1 MKNGKSDSEGTS
13 QFRLIELGQTRMSDP
28 QKQRANMDQK
38 TESLSKI
45 PAGMRYYFGLEA
57 RLRRTVE
64 EIGMSIFDG
73 WSYEEITTP
82 TVDYYSLFEHGM
94 GRSEA
99 HRAFRFTDTD
109 GRLLA
114 LRPDVTSA
122 TARAAATLFA
132 ERERPLRLCYAAPVF
147 RQQPQSHA
155 EWRRESTQIGCEL
168 IGANTRTA
176 DLEVLMI
183 ASEFLR
189 RLDLDGDFVITL
201 NDVGIF
207 TGVAE
212 SLRLDP
218 TSREQ
223 MRQLIDVR
231 NGADLER
238 FLTPYTA
245 TGEARAFAQLMQ
257 LSGKRENLD
266 LARNVISNEQS
277 HAALDRL
284 ESIWSVIESLDLM
297 GCFEIDLG
305 DVARLDYYTGLT
317 FKIYINGA
325 GYRVGSGGRY
335 DDLTASFG
343 KAEPAV
349 GFVLDLDTLS
359 DLVHLHAAVGSST
372 LPSQAKLPELTTK
385 DHEQEPLGDSRDP
398 SNNRSELFIE
408 ALKRRAKG
416 ERVSLKLGR

>member
-1 MKNGKSDSEGTS
+1 MPVLDKRKEG
-13 QFRLIELGQTRMSDP
+13 
-28 QKQRANMDQK
+28 NMDQ

-45 PAGMRYYFGLEA
+45 PAGMRYYFGPEA

-64 EIGMSIFDG
+64 ETAMNVFDG

-94 GRSEA
+94 GRVEA

-122 TARAAATLFA
+122 AARAAATLFA

-168 IGANTRTA
+168 IGANTRIA
-176 DLEVLMI
+176 DLEVLAI
-183 ASEFLR
+183 AAEFLR
-189 RLDLDGDFVITL
+189 RLDLEDNYAITL

-207 TGVAE
+207 NGVAE
-212 SLRLDP
+212 RLKLDP
-218 TSREQ
+218 TSREE

-231 NGADLER
+231 NAADLQR
-238 FLTPYTA
+238 FLTPYTSA
-245 TGEARAFAQLMQ
+245 EEAQAFAQLMQ
-257 LSGKRENLD
+257 LSGKRESLD
-266 LARNVISNEQS
+266 LARRVISNEQS
-277 HAALDRL
+277 GVALDRL
-284 ESIWSVIESLDLM
+284 ESLWNVIESLGLAN
-297 GCFEIDLG
+297 CFEIDFG

-317 FKIYINGA
+317 FKVYVAGA
-325 GYRVGSGGRY
+325 GSRVGSGGRY
-335 DDLTASFG
+335 DGLTASFG

-349 GFVLDLDTLS
+349 GFVVDLDALTDVLR
-359 DLVHLHAAVGSST
+359 VR
-372 LPSQAKLPELTTK
+372 AKDSPELRKSQPQKLETAA
-385 DHEQEPLGDSRDP
+385 ELSGNSSADP
-398 SNNRSELFIE
+398 AELFLR
-408 ALKRRAKG
+408 ALERRAKG
-416 ERVSLKLGR
+416 ERVSLSLAGKSTE

>member
-1 MKNGKSDSEGTS
+1 
-13 QFRLIELGQTRMSDP
+13 
-28 QKQRANMDQK
+28 MDQ

-45 PAGMRYYFGLEA
+45 PAGMRYYFGQEA

-64 EIGMSIFDG
+64 ETGMTIFDG

-94 GRSEA
+94 GRVEA
-99 HRAFRFTDTD
+99 QRAFRFTDAD

-168 IGANTRTA
+168 IGANTRVA
-176 DLEVLMI
+176 DLEVLVI

-189 RLDLDGDFVITL
+189 RLDLDGNYAITL

-207 TGVAE
+207 NGVAE
-212 SLRLDP
+212 RLRLDP
-218 TSREQ
+218 TSREE
-223 MRQLIDVR
+223 MRQLIDIR
-231 NGADLER
+231 NSADLER
-238 FLTPYTA
+238 FLTPYTS
-245 TGEARAFAQLMQ
+245 TEEAQAFAQLIQ
-257 LSGKRENLD
+257 LSGKRESLD
-266 LARNVISNEQS
+266 LARSVIANEQS
-277 HAALDRL
+277 RAALDRL
-284 ESIWSVIESLDLM
+284 EGLWSVIESLDLT
-297 GCFEIDLG
+297 GCFDIDLG

-317 FKIYINGA
+317 FKIYVKGA

-335 DDLTASFG
+335 DGLTASFG

-349 GFVLDLDTLS
+349 GFVLDLDALT
-359 DLVHLHAAVGSST
+359 DVVHLRTADLSAT
-372 LPSQAKLPELTTK
+372 LGSQAEPPELPAR
-385 DHEQEPLGDSRDP
+385 DREEDPPGDSRDSSRNP
-398 SNNRSELFIE
+398 SELFIE
-408 ALKRRAKG
+408 VLKRRARG